1 MQILISFVVDQLIQK
16 NPIDEE
22 LSAKSVFKTK
32 SKTEKHVLDMYLSSD
47 NEHFFIFEGRCAS
60 LKNLSL
66 ELNTPLP
73 ASAACERLF
82 SYGGMILRPHRTSLT
97 DRHFEAC
104 LLTKLNHKFCK

>member
-1 MQILISFVVDQLIQK
+1 MENEEK

-22 LSAKSVFKTK
+22 LSTKNFFKTK

-47 NEHFFIFEGRCAS
+47 EHFDIFEGRCAS

-73 ASAACERLF
+73 ASAACEQLF
-82 SYGGMILRPHRTSLT
+82 SYGGMILRPHQTSLT

>member
-16 NPIDEE
+16 NPIDQE
-22 LSAKSVFKTK
+22 LSAKNL

-66 ELNTPLP
+66 EMNTPLP

-82 SYGGMILRPHRTSLT
+82 SYGGYDLKTAPNIPYRQAL
-97 DRHFEAC
+97 
-104 LLTKLNHKFCK
+104 

>member
-16 NPIDEE
+16 NPVDED
-22 LSAKSVFKTK
+22 LSAKSFFKTK

-47 NEHFFIFEGRCAS
+47 NEHFFIFERRCVS

-82 SYGGMILRPHRTSLT
+82 SYGGMILRRHRTSLT

-104 LLTKLNHKFCK
+104 LLIKLNQKFCK